1 MAKAEG
7 SKASRRGFDIRPRN
21 LTEANGRVCSSQ
33 AYTSLNT
40 VIPPAP
46 ASRPPFQPTS
56 SPSETCLC
64 LEICVQIQGSELQHH
79 EEAEAGPSVGES

>member
-7 SKASRRGFDIRPRN
+7 SKASRRGFDTRPRN

-33 AYTSLNT
+33 AHTSLNL

-64 LEICVQIQGSELQHH
+64 LEICVQIQESELQHH
-79 EEAEAGPSVGES
+79 EEAEASPSVGQS